1 MMSDDAM
8 FTIVPWS
15 IVIVAVLVFG
25 LIGAVIFSAVSE
37 TIRVGRLPIDEAPAH
52 VVAKRQ
58 DTSGMGD
65 SSVSTSYFV
74 TFEFAG
80 GRREELRTPAKEYGL
95 LAEGDLGMLTHQGP
109 KFLAFDRRRG

>member
-1 MMSDDAM
+1 MVSDDSM

-15 IVIVAVLVFG
+15 IAIVAVLVFG
-25 LIGAVIFSAVSE
+25 LVGAIIFSAISE
-37 TIRVGRLPIDEAPAH
+37 TIRVSRLPIEEAPAH

-74 TFEFAG
+74 TFEFSG
-80 GRREELRTPAKEYGL
+80 GRREELRTPPKEYGL
-95 LAEGDLGMLTHQGP
+95 LAEGDLGMLTYQGP
-109 KFLAFDRRRG
+109 KFLGFDRRRV